1 MAKQRRNHTSVS
13 AITGLLE
20 AIDKVA
26 EVELG
31 NASPEQTAEAK
42 KVGLEAVK
50 NATANLRDSNI
61 ITGLECQDE
70 AIEQMHQAEE
80 QAALEAAGV
89 PPIIDAEP
97 AAPAEPAALPEAN
110 ENNQEPLE
118 P

>member
-26 EVELG
+26 EAELG
-31 NASPEQTAEAK
+31 NASPEQKAEAN

-50 NATANLRDSNI
+50 NATANLRDSNV

-97 AAPAEPAALPEAN
+97 AAPAALPEAN